1 MGAHRG
7 TVLLVDESGELAS
20 RLDGAMPDRGIVKCA
35 RKGPE
40 VISVITSLRFEV
52 IVLHHP
58 SPATL
63 ERDLLPVLSK
73 LADPPRLLVI
83 ADERRCASIAARFG
97 VTCVSEP
104 TTADEI
110 VAAIDLV
117 CDRDLR
123 VDRP

>member
-1 MGAHRG
+1 MGLGRG
-7 TVLLVDESGELAS
+7 TILLVDESGELAS
-20 RLDGAMPDRGIVKCA
+20 RLSGALPGRPIVKCA
-35 RKGPE
+35 RTGSD
-40 VISVITSLRFEV
+40 VLSVITSLRFDV

-58 SPATL
+58 SPDAL
-63 ERDLLPVLSK
+63 ETHLLPTLSK
-73 LADPPRLLVI
+73 LADPPRLIVVSDQRWTS
-83 ADERRCASIAARFG
+83 AIAARFG
-97 VTCVSEP
+97 FTCLKEP

>member
-20 RLDGAMPDRGIVKCA
+20 RLAGAMPDRPVVKCA
-35 RKGPE
+35 RTGSD
-40 VISVITSLRFEV
+40 VVAVITSLRFEV

-58 SPATL
+58 DPNAL
-63 ERDLLPVLSK
+63 ETYLLPTLSK
-73 LADPPRLLVI
+73 LADPPRMLVI
-83 ADERRCASIAARFG
+83 ADQRRCASIAARFG
-97 VTCVSEP
+97 VTCLSEP
-104 TTADEI
+104 ASADEI